1 MTKCSRFLRDESGS
15 TTIEYGLIA
24 VLASVAI
31 LGSLLSFGASL
42 DNIYG
47 AVDGQVSGAERLA
60 ANSVT
65 AAHGALDR

>member
-1 MTKCSRFLRDESGS
+1 MLKKFLRDDSGT

-24 VLASVAI
+24 VLASIAI
-31 LGSLLSFGASL
+31 LGSLLAFGASL

-47 AVDGQVSGAERLA
+47 AVDGQVIGAERLA

-65 AAHGALDR
+65 AAYDALDR